1 MNSKDALP
9 ILVKVAGLSAV
20 AFAVCDL
27 PLYFSL
33 VLRATSDH
41 SIGAILG
48 QLVPTLIFP
57 TILGLALWF
66 FPRGLLNRIAS
77 DEKGSSESFGTTDL
91 TRAALGALGTW
102 LATYGVVSL
111 VFSGVSTALM
121 YAYLKQDVS
130 LSDYYP
136 IAISN
141 IVRIAIGVALAF
153 SARSIS
159 RLPGR
164 VRSVG

>member
-41 SIGAILG
+41 SIGAVLG

-57 TILGLALWF
+57 TILGLTLWF
-66 FPRGLLNRIAS
+66 FPRRLLDRVAS
-77 DEKGSSESFGTTDL
+77 DEALSSETFGATDL
-91 TRAALGALGTW
+91 TRAALSALGIW
-102 LATYGVVSL
+102 LATYGVVSI
-111 VFSGVSTALM
+111 VFSALSTALM

-141 IVRIAIGVALAF
+141 VVRIAIGVALAF

-164 VRSVG
+164 ARSG